1 MTFRRFVL
9 FGFSIRLGD
18 NQGFYC
24 YSLEQHW
31 RPPWLSLEL
40 TMPPKNKAPKPSA
53 DRPKPSKE
61 ATIAAAETATRD
73 GAAAAATVE
82 PPTSQAAGDKTV
94 PPLSREE
101 MLERIFLNVPIDQ
114 DGNEVPEEDK
124 DSEITEQ
131 ARDLRKLDQYQQDI
145 IRL

>member
-1 MTFRRFVL
+1 VH
-9 FGFSIRLGD
+9 GFHQLSKTKLG
-18 NQGFYC
+18 
-24 YSLEQHW
+24 
-31 RPPWLSLEL
+31 LS
-40 TMPPKNKAPKPSA
+40 
-53 DRPKPSKE
+53 
-61 ATIAAAETATRD
+61 IAARD

-101 MLERIFLNVPIDQ
+101 MLERIFLNVLIDQ

-145 IRL
+145 IRLQSKRDQLLPHAVVWNGVDQTQRAIRQAEIQRNRLQREIQALHGVGP